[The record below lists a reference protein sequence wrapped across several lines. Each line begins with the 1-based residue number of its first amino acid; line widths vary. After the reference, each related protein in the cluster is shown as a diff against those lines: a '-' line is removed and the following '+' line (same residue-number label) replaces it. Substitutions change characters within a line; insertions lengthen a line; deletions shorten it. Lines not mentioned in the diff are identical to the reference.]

1 MAIEIWNHHKG
12 YLEAYKNVLAQDLA
26 ADLKLIDDLYGR
38 DELSYGAS
46 DEEVKE
52 EALRQL
58 EREYRSERNE
68 RAEFFVNVARASR

>member
-1 MAIEIWNHHKG
+1 MIEIWNHHKG
-12 YLEAYKNVLAQDLA
+12 YLEAYEKVLAQDLA